1 MFFNGRVSNGRI
13 SQVLSKATA
22 SACLLS
28 LLVLPAMAQSTAY
41 PPLTTSGYA
50 NPVNTMTP
58 NANAGQNRM
67 VKLAP
72 LNQTS
77 TGAYAGTYTG
87 DTGMALRGRVSV
99 IPKGAM
105 MMVRLDQPISSYNS
119 NLGDPITATLEN
131 DLYVNDSVAI
141 PAGSIIQG
149 QVSNVSKSGRLGK
162 AGDMDIR
169 FFSARTPDGMIV
181 PLRAHV
187 VTSDDSGLIRGDK
200 TSSTVAK
207 GAGYALGGTALGTV
221 AGLSAGSL
229 LGSAGAGTLF
239 GLGAGSLAGISYA
252 VLRKGKDVVLPSG
265 SRLSLVADQTTSV
278 TP

>member
-1 MFFNGRVSNGRI
+1 LFYNGRVSQIFSRG
-13 SQVLSKATA
+13 TA
-22 SACLLS
+22 SLCLMG
-28 LLVLPAMAQSTAY
+28 LLVTPAMAQSY

-50 NPVNTMTP
+50 NPVTTLSP
-58 NANAGQNRM
+58 NYNAGQNRM

-72 LNQTS
+72 LNQQT
-77 TGAYAGTYTG
+77 TGNYSGSYTG

-131 DLYVNDSVAI
+131 DLYVNDQVAI

-149 QVSNVSKSGRLGK
+149 QVSSVSKSGRLGK

-169 FFSARTPDGMIV
+169 FFNARTPDGMIV
-181 PLRAHV
+181 PLRAHI
-187 VTSDDSGLIRGDK
+187 VTSDESGLLRGDK